1 MEFLS
6 GVNTDQKTYEFV
18 SFPVHIL
25 NMDRYTGREFGI
37 LQRPA
42 MVHHKRR
49 PGDPD
54 TIGIRNLKFG
64 IRP

>member
-1 MEFLS
+1 
-6 GVNTDQKTYEFV
+6 
-18 SFPVHIL
+18 
-25 NMDRYTGREFGI
+25 MDRYTGMEFGI

-42 MVHHKRR
+42 MVHHKRG
-49 PGDPD
+49 PDDPD